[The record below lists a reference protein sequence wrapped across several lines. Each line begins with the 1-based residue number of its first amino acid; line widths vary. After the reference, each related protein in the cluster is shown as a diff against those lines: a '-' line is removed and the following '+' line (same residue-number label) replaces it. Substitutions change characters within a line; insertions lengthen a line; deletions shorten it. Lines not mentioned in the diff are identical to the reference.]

1 MIEAKTPYPKEVYLS
16 LGSLLNKYC
25 RKYGCKAAETK
36 NIFDKFVRKLNQ
48 CKAANREEETTI
60 VAVLKGI
67 RNTNYLS
74 TQIINQLVQCT
85 SEKKSARIRVAAL
98 QTFTAAACD
107 SNIQNAALTILKN
120 QEEDAELRIEAYL
133 AYVACPSG
141 TVANEVKKL
150 LDTETVYQVGSF
162 ITSHL
167 ASVRSSTDPSREAV
181 RQHFANVRSTQKFP
195 IDLRR
200 YSFNREFSYSVGSL
214 GLGASTDANVI
225 YSQKSFLPRSARFN
239 LTGEIFGNSF
249 NIFEVAGRQ
258 ENLDLLM
265 ESKFGPKGLFN
276 TANVQELYDI
286 FFSDV
291 KQHQKRS
298 VRNDVKQFAK
308 AVNMGNEVNNDI
320 DVDVSFKLF
329 GSEMYFMSLG
339 DNLSMDPKDF
349 LKDIQKRIAGALNK
363 AKGFDYTY
371 ENHALFLDAE
381 LVYPTG
387 VGMPLK
393 LSALGTGVVRLE
405 TGGKFD
411 FKDMQKNPSNTKF
424 NLKVVPR

>member
-1 MIEAKTPYPKEVYLS
+1 M
-16 LGSLLNKYC
+16 GNLLNKYC
-25 RKYGCKAAETK
+25 RKHGCKANETK
-36 NIFDKFVRKLNQ
+36 NIFDKFIAKLNQ
-48 CKAANREEETTI
+48 CKGNTREEENSI
-60 VAVLKGI
+60 IAVLKGI

-74 TQIINQLVQCT
+74 TKVINQLVQCT
-85 SEKKSARIRVAAL
+85 ADKKSTRIRVAAL

-107 SNIQNAALTILKN
+107 SHIQNAALAILKN
-120 QEEDAELRIEAYL
+120 REEDAELRIEAYL

-141 TVANEVKKL
+141 TVANEIKKL
-150 LDTETVYQVGSF
+150 LDSETVYQVGSF

-249 NIFEVAGRQ
+249 NIFEVSGRQ
-258 ENLDLLM
+258 ENLDLLL
-265 ESKFGPKGLFN
+265 ESRFGPKGFFN
-276 TANVQELYDI
+276 TANVQELYDT
-286 FFSDV
+286 FFGNV
-291 KQHQKRS
+291 KQLQKRS
-298 VRNDVKQFAK
+298 VRNDVQQFAK

-320 DVDVSFKLF
+320 DLDVSFKLF
-329 GSEMYFMSLG
+329 GSEMYFLSLG
-339 DNLSMDPKDF
+339 DNLSMDPKEF
-349 LKDIQKRIAGALNK
+349 LKDLKRRIDGALSK

-381 LVYPTG
+381 LMYPTG

-393 LSALGTGVVRLE
+393 LSILGTGVVRLE

-411 FKDMQKNPSNTKF
+411 FKDIEKNPKNTKF
-424 NLKVVPR
+424 NLKIVPR

>member
-1 MIEAKTPYPKEVYLS
+1 M
-16 LGSLLNKYC
+16 
-25 RKYGCKAAETK
+25 K
-36 NIFDKFVRKLNQ
+36 NR
-48 CKAANREEETTI
+48 
-60 VAVLKGI
+60 
-67 RNTNYLS
+67 
-74 TQIINQLVQCT
+74 
-85 SEKKSARIRVAAL
+85 
-98 QTFTAAACD
+98 
-107 SNIQNAALTILKN
+107 
-120 QEEDAELRIEAYL
+120 EEDAELRIEAYL

-141 TVANEVKKL
+141 TVANEVKNL

-181 RQHFANVRSTQKFP
+181 RQHFANVRSTKKFP
-195 IDLRR
+195 VDLRR

-214 GLGASTDANVI
+214 GLGASTDTNVI

-249 NIFEVAGRQ
+249 NIFEMSGRQ

-276 TANVQELYDI
+276 TANVQELYDT
-286 FFSDV
+286 FFSDA
-291 KQHQKRS
+291 KQIQKRS

-308 AVNMGNEVNNDI
+308 AVNMGNEVNNDV
-320 DVDVSFKLF
+320 DLDVSFKLF
-329 GSEMYFMSLG
+329 GSEMYFLSLG
-339 DNLSMDPKDF
+339 DNLSMDPKEF
-349 LKDIQKRIAGALNK
+349 LKDVKKRVAGALNK

-393 LSALGTGVVRLE
+393 LSTLGTGVVRME

-411 FKDMQKNPSNTKF
+411 FKDIEKNPSNTKF
-424 NLKVVPR
+424 NLKLVPR

>member
-1 MIEAKTPYPKEVYLS
+1 M
-16 LGSLLNKYC
+16 
-25 RKYGCKAAETK
+25 K
-36 NIFDKFVRKLNQ
+36 NL
-48 CKAANREEETTI
+48 
-60 VAVLKGI
+60 
-67 RNTNYLS
+67 
-74 TQIINQLVQCT
+74 
-85 SEKKSARIRVAAL
+85 
-98 QTFTAAACD
+98 
-107 SNIQNAALTILKN
+107 
-120 QEEDAELRIEAYL
+120 EEDAEIRIEAYL

-150 LDTETVYQVGSF
+150 LDAETVYQVGSF

-181 RQHFANVRSTQKFP
+181 RQHFANVRTTQKFP
-195 IDLRR
+195 VDVRR

-214 GLGASTDANVI
+214 GVGASTDMNLI
-225 YSQKSFLPRSARFN
+225 YSQKSFLPRSGRFN

-249 NIFEVAGRQ
+249 NILELSGRQ

-276 TANVQELYDI
+276 TANVQELYDT
-286 FFSDV
+286 FFSNV
-291 KQHQKRS
+291 KNQKKRS
-298 VRNDVKQFAK
+298 VRTDVKQFAK
-308 AVNMGNEVNNDI
+308 AVNMGNDVNSDI
-320 DVDVSFKLF
+320 DLDVSFKLF
-329 GSEMYFMSLG
+329 GTEMYFMSLG
-339 DNLSMDPKDF
+339 DNLSMDPKEF
-349 LKDIQKRIAGALNK
+349 LKDVQRRITEAVDK

-393 LSALGTGVVRLE
+393 LSALGTGVVRME

-411 FKDMQKNPSNTKF
+411 FKDMEKNPKNTKF